1 MWLKEREDL
10 PNQPAKESTEHRR
23 QSKYLSRPK
32 SLFLMDCEA
41 YLCSVAALGK
51 KILQRLRKREDVLVP
66 IFKKKYFIFSDIL

>member
-32 SLFLMDCEA
+32 SFFLRDGEA
-41 YLCSVAALGK
+41 FLCSVAALGK
-51 KILQRLRKREDVLVP
+51 KIVQILRKKGKGGRCPSAKFLKR
-66 IFKKKYFIFSDIL
+66 IF